1 MGDDVSAWA
10 IQAACEAM
18 GYEDLSEVSGA
29 DYILIMD
36 LAESMEG
43 E

>member
-1 MGDDVSAWA
+1 MGDLPEWA

-18 GYEDLSEVSGA
+18 GYEDISEVSAA
-29 DYILIMD
+29 DYGLVID

-43 E
+43 